1 MDYPELSGAT
11 ISERDK
17 AFAQE
22 FANFVNGS
30 MCSPDQTGR
39 ELTKAHRYLQQQMF
53 KVFLCFM
60 KPRNTLNTCNRRCSR
75 CSSAS

>member
-53 KVFLCFM
+53 TPNVTRLLPKSS
-60 KPRNTLNTCNRRCSR
+60 PTL
-75 CSSAS
+75 

>member
-1 MDYPELSGAT
+1 MDYLELSGAT

-30 MCSPDQTGR
+30 MSSPDQTGR
-39 ELTKAHRYLQQQMF
+39 ELTIE
-53 KVFLCFM
+53 FLVWFHAYQS
-60 KPRNTLNTCNRRCSR
+60 PSYGQG
-75 CSSAS
+75 